1 MNKIILILIV
11 LATLM
16 LSNSHVAASDSNSN
30 IFWQN
35 FIEESH
41 KILYTPIFM
50 TQFKNNY
57 RSESLYAKLV
67 ILQYPQS
74 PNKSLNDLK
83 SLSNNFYQSLALGG
97 IVSIEQ
103 KLNPQEAE
111 KLYID
116 ALNKALKID
125 HYTGSDASSMN
136 YLFQLIPYFKDTQIQ
151 RLLDLSWKI
160 LDDWEDSPTR
170 KSRAMLTL
178 SQITTDVRP
187 SLAKEIL
194 LDKALKSNH
203 YWDSIEVLSVFLYK
217 NSPNETLKIAQEY
230 YDTSKNWPMCNDFL
244 IAVLVAHARDNF
256 NDTFERIKKM
266 RELDKAIV
274 CMKLSKKLVADGQ
287 KRKAIKILD
296 YLDSL
301 VKSNISRPDNAVY
314 VHARGLSIKLRREIK
329 EGKENNYQS
338 DIILPETIDEFLKQ
352 PNLSAFNEI
361 IKSDRISNKIQF
373 RNKKQVEKFI
383 SKGLP
388 YAKKI
393 RDRGYPHHGSPR
405 SIAIG
410 TLALIA
416 AKINSPE
423 LTMNIAR
430 EISIPELRAFYLME
444 AYEINTGLLSVT
456 KVWPLRFLRHKVDI
470 NMLE

>member
-1 MNKIILILIV
+1 
-11 LATLM
+11 M
-16 LSNSHVAASDSNSN
+16 LSNVNVAASNSDSN

-41 KILYTPIFM
+41 EILYNPTFIARFG
-50 TQFKNNY
+50 NNY

-67 ILQYPQS
+67 ILNYPQS
-74 PNKSLNDLK
+74 QNKSLKDLK
-83 SLSNNFYQSLALGG
+83 GLSNNFYQSLALGG

-103 KLNPQEAE
+103 KLNPQKAE

-125 HYTGSDASSMN
+125 NWTGADASSIN
-136 YLFQLIPYFKDTQIQ
+136 YLFQLIPYFKDTQVQ

-160 LDDWEDSPTR
+160 LDDWEDSPIR
-170 KSRAMLTL
+170 KSHAMLRL
-178 SQITTDVRP
+178 SQITTDVKP
-187 SLAKEIL
+187 SLAKKIL

-217 NSPNETLKIAQEY
+217 NSPNETLKLAQEY
-230 YDTSKNWPMCNDFL
+230 YDTSKSWPMCNDFL
-244 IAVLVAHARDNF
+244 IAVLVAHAKDNF

-266 RELDKAIV
+266 REIDKVIV

-287 KRKAIKILD
+287 KRKATQVLD

-301 VKSNISRPDNAVY
+301 VKNNISRPDNAVY
-314 VHARGLSIKLRREIK
+314 VQAQGLSIKLRLEIK
-329 EGKENNYQS
+329 EGKKNNCKS
-338 DIILPETIDEFLKQ
+338 DIIRPETIDKFLKQ
-352 PNLSAFNEI
+352 PNLSIFNEI

-373 RNKKQVEKFI
+373 RNKKQAEEFI

-388 YAKKI
+388 FAKKI

-416 AKINSPE
+416 VKINSPE

-444 AYEINTGLLSVT
+444 AYEKSTGLLSVT
-456 KVWPLRFLRHKVDI
+456 KEWPLRFLRHKVDI
-470 NMLE
+470 NILE